1 VTYPKILNE
10 LVGTKFKV
18 VTGYPGG
25 NEIAL
30 AMERG
35 EVDGQCGISWGSVKT
50 RLASWLREGKL
61 NLLAQFAVTRA
72 SDLANVPLAGEFARS
87 ERARKAI
94 EFLESDT
101 VLAWPLLAPPGT
113 PAERV
118 QELRRA
124 FEAMLKDPEL
134 LADAAKQNLDVD
146 LVPGDVLKKLVED
159 LYTTP
164 DDVIQIVK
172 RAM

>member
-1 VTYPKILNE
+1 
-10 LVGTKFKV
+10 
-18 VTGYPGG
+18 
-25 NEIAL
+25 
-30 AMERG
+30 
-35 EVDGQCGISWGSVKT
+35 
-50 RLASWLREGKL
+50 
-61 NLLAQFAVTRA
+61 
-72 SDLANVPLAGEFARS
+72 
-87 ERARKAI
+87 
-94 EFLESDT
+94 

-146 LVPGDVLKKLVED
+146 LVPGDVLKKLVDD
-159 LYTTP
+159 LYATP